1 MRALVTVLN
10 RGPIRTLTRR
20 FLLSSNTFR
29 ELQRRVE
36 SSEAA
41 LARLLQS
48 PDGSSIPVLPGAGEI
63 GAALR
68 AEIAALRT
76 FAGLAPAPERH
87 DTPISCRMADGLYI
101 QADGSMPCYCSAG
114 ITRRLGK
121 IDGGDVMEFYRGKVM
136 TALRTHLA
144 EGVFPWPECGP
155 CRVKTLHA
163 ERPVEVAPREI
174 PIIHLE
180 PTSVCNLRCPGCHAT
195 EVMEG
200 RAPRRRTF
208 FPFEKFKELIDSID
222 IPVRQIAFCGYGE
235 PLLNVDVP
243 RMIAYAKSRLAP
255 APLCSIDTNANIERL
270 DAGVL
275 IASGVDL
282 IRFALD
288 GAFQRNYEQYRRR
301 GNLDLAVSFM
311 RQVAA
316 ERDRQQTSTMLVWK
330 YVIFSHNDTIEELEH
345 AIALCAEIGVGFDYS
360 RAAGILAGTSD
371 RDTLVVRIRK
381 LLERHGVDDV
391 VDGERRSGPRRT
403 MGEEDAWKYATP

>member
-1 MRALVTVLN
+1 MLN
-10 RGPIRTLTRR
+10 RGPIRSFSRKL
-20 FLLSSNTFR
+20 LLSTNTVR
-29 ELQRRVE
+29 ELQRRLE
-36 SSEAA
+36 SAPPAS
-41 LARLLQS
+41 
-48 PDGSSIPVLPGAGEI
+48 SSIVPGASSGDSA
-63 GAALR
+63 AALR
-68 AEIAALRT
+68 VEIAALRT
-76 FAGLAPAPERH
+76 FAGLEPPPERH
-87 DTPISCRMADGLYI
+87 ATPISCRMADGLYI

-114 ITRRLGK
+114 ITRRLGT
-121 IDGGDVMEFYRGKVM
+121 IDGGDVMDLYRGKVM
-136 TALRTHLA
+136 TTLRTHLS

-163 ERPVEVAPREI
+163 ERPVELAPREI

-208 FPFEKFKELIDSID
+208 FPFEKFKEMVDAIE

-243 RMIAYAKSRLAP
+243 RMIAYAKSRLVP
-255 APLCSIDTNANIERL
+255 PPMCSIDTNANIERL
-270 DAGVL
+270 DAEAL

-301 GNLDLAVSFM
+301 GKLDLALSFM
-311 RQVAA
+311 RKVAA
-316 ERDRQQTSTMLVWK
+316 ERDRQQQPTTLVWK
-330 YVIFSHNDTIEELEH
+330 YVIFSHNDTLEELEH
-345 AIALCAEIGVGFDYS
+345 AIKLCAEMGVGFDYS
-360 RAAGILAGTSD
+360 RAAGILPGASD
-371 RDTLVVRIRK
+371 RDALVMRIRE
-381 LLERHGVDDV
+381 LLERHGVPDF
-391 VDGERRSGPRRT
+391 VDGELRRGPRRR